1 MNMKRIY
8 NYIILL
14 SVFLTFSFKGDKM
27 GYKLYNSEGKEISYK
42 ELYKVVSDADV
53 VFFGEQHNNAIA
65 HWLQYELT
73 KDLIE
78 DKKGKVVLGAE
89 MFEADNQ
96 LIIDEFLSKQITEK
110 KFEEECRLWPNYATD
125 YKPLMTL
132 ALENKVSF
140 IATNIPR
147 RYASMVHKG
156 GFESLD
162 GLSKEA
168 KKYIA
173 PLPIF
178 YDAEQDAYKSMMT
191 MGGMQGHANEN
202 LPKSQAIKDATMAH
216 FIGHANENL
225 PKSQAIKDA
234 TMAHFINENL
244 KSNHVF
250 IHYNGA
256 YHSDKYQGIVYYL
269 NRLNKKLKVVTITT
283 ISVTDVSTISKD
295 DQALANFIISVD
307 ENMTST
313 Q

>member
-132 ALENKVSF
+132 ALENKVPF

-191 MGGMQGHANEN
+191 MGGMQ
-202 LPKSQAIKDATMAH
+202 
-216 FIGHANENL
+216 GHANENL

>member
-216 FIGHANENL
+216 FI
-225 PKSQAIKDA
+225 
-234 TMAHFINENL
+234 NENL

>member
-1 MNMKRIY
+1 
-8 NYIILL
+8 
-14 SVFLTFSFKGDKM
+14 M

-216 FIGHANENL
+216 FI
-225 PKSQAIKDA
+225 
-234 TMAHFINENL
+234 NENL